1 MQSDDRLF
9 SQLDVGHAPFRR
21 APDQRAAAIA
31 LVAGTT
37 VGAGILALPAM
48 TQPAGF
54 LPSTCMLI
62 VVWVYALI
70 AALLLAEVNVRC
82 MRRYGQPNIGL
93 LRMVESIL
101 GPSIANV
108 SGGAY
113 LFLHYALLVAYMAQG
128 GDILASAMAHIPGVN
143 APDWAG
149 PILFALV
156 FGGLLY
162 WGSEKL
168 VARFNGT
175 FVAIVITTF
184 MVLLVLSGSH
194 VDPGELIHQ
203 NWPAI
208 SPAVSV
214 MLVALFYHN
223 IVPVVTTQLEGDL
236 GKIRQSIVVGSV
248 IPLLMFLVWN
258 AVILGSIGGLSSLS
272 PGSEGF
278 DPLEILRTN
287 PNLPGLSI
295 VVSVFSEFAIAT
307 SFIGFTYGLL
317 DFLMD
322 ALQIRELTP
331 DNRLPFYSVI
341 FLPALGLST
350 LNPNIFFTA
359 LDYAGAFSISI
370 LGGILPAVMAWK
382 LRYRSPAADRPRRTL
397 VPGGRATLIM
407 MVVLAI
413 TVMGTQLLTMVTA

>member
-1 MQSDDRLF
+1 MQSDNRLF
-9 SQLDVGHAPFRR
+9 SQLDIANAQFRR
-21 APDQRAAAIA
+21 APDQRAASIA

-62 VVWVYALI
+62 VVWGYALV
-70 AALLLAEVNVRC
+70 AALLLAEVNVWC

-93 LRMVESIL
+93 LRMVERTL
-101 GPSIANV
+101 GPSVANV

-128 GDILASAMAHIPGVN
+128 GDILASALAHIPGV
-143 APDWAG
+143 ALPTWTG

-162 WGSEKL
+162 WGSERL
-168 VARFNGT
+168 VARFNST

-184 MVLLVLSGSH
+184 VALLVLSGSH
-194 VDPGELIHQ
+194 VDPGELVYQ

-258 AVILGSIGGLSSLS
+258 AVILGSIGGLSSLGS
-272 PGSEGF
+272 VSEGF
-278 DPLEILRTN
+278 DPLTVLRN
-287 PNLPGLSI
+287 NASLPGLSI

-317 DFLMD
+317 DFLKD
-322 ALQIRELTP
+322 ALQVREITP

-350 LNPNIFFTA
+350 LNPNIFFAA
-359 LDYAGAFSISI
+359 LDYAGAFSISV

-382 LRYRSPAADRPRRTL
+382 LRYRSSATDLTSRTL
-397 VPGGRATLIM
+397 VPGGRATLMI
-407 MVVLAI
+407 MVVLALAVI
-413 TVMGTQLLTMVTA
+413 GMQLLTMVTT